1 MKTLRIRT
9 HSALLCGVVALG
21 AWSCTSPTVDAPAV
35 VLRDTYVFA
44 CGRWTP
50 ASPPATRTLLDV
62 RSWQNSADDAPA
74 PEILNA
80 IRLAGGR
87 VVYQFHGPMV
97 RAELDVA
104 ALSKLQDVNFAQTV
118 GDPGAHPVRLLVM
131 LSHDLTPADLQA
143 VEALGGRV
151 TSQWDSLDGY
161 AVVIDDARVPDVR
174 ALPGVRSTEFDGVG
188 CFN

>member
-161 AVVIDDARVPDVR
+161 AVVIDDSRVPDVR